1 MESERNT
8 AWERT
13 GNGIQYGEEQ
23 EMKYS
28 MGKNRTWNKAWER
41 TGNEIQHGERT
52 GNGIKQGKG

>member
-1 MESERNT
+1 M
-8 AWERT
+8 
-13 GNGIQYGEEQ
+13 NGIQHGKEQ